1 MKKLLLGLIA
11 LLIVSPV
18 YAQCVAE
25 VKDVV
30 IDNQRGSIVV
40 KTEYKLNGV
49 IVDVKGNPSPEYLG
63 QTRYTEDSGTN
74 AEIIAKAK
82 SDVAQHCGN
91 LIRRIPVNQ
100 AFRQSESLKAQKA
113 LTEPIILDIKDDLVG
128 YTTEKIEVEDTFKGK
143 TIKVT
148 ADEKNTVFNTISVKP
163 VLSK

>member
-1 MKKLLLGLIA
+1 MKKLLLGLLLTG
-11 LLIVSPV
+11 LLITPCF
-18 YAQCVAE
+18 AQVVAT

-30 IDNQRGSIVV
+30 IDEARGSIIV

-82 SDVAQHCGN
+82 SDVAAHCGN

-128 YTTEKIEVEDTFKGK
+128 YTTSKNEVEDTFKGK

-148 ADEKNTVFNTISVKP
+148 ADKKNTVSTISV
-163 VLSK
+163 VSE